1 MGCEG
6 WQIRAAEEKVVRTG
20 SVRRRESKVNRTRKV
35 PKERR
40 EKKTHCPHEQRPR
53 QQTKVSVSK
62 VSLKKEVGGV
72 GVGVL
77 NVSGVNDQ
85 LSMCVWV

>member
-1 MGCEG
+1 MGGEE
-6 WQIRAAEEKVVRTG
+6 WQMRAAEREAVRTG

-40 EKKTHCPHEQRPR
+40 EKKTYCPHEQRPR
-53 QQTKVSVSK
+53 QQTNVSVSK
-62 VSLKKEVGGV
+62 ISLEKEVGGV

-85 LSMCVWV
+85 LNVWV

>member
-1 MGCEG
+1 VGGEG
-6 WQIRAAEEKVVRTG
+6 WQIRAAEKVVRTG
-20 SVRRRESKVNRTRKV
+20 SVRRRELKVNRTRKV

-40 EKKTHCPHEQRPR
+40 EKKTYCPHEQRPR
-53 QQTKVSVSK
+53 QQTNVSVSK
-62 VSLKKEVGGV
+62 ISLEKEVGGV

-85 LSMCVWV
+85 LNVWVWV